1 MTLAVAVPVSLI
13 FLSCCYHNAFATM
26 QLEASK
32 EVENDSRWQL
42 DNVLVEFVVVTAGT
56 CHCFTPLQQHP
67 AHTNLPQ
74 PSSTGWLST
83 RQHSGQ
89 RSVAEMSL
97 A

>member
-56 CHCFTPLQQHP
+56 CHCSTDLNPP
-67 AHTNLPQ
+67 AAAPCTYQ
-74 PSSTGWLST
+74 PTY
-83 RQHSGQ
+83 H
-89 RSVAEMSL
+89 SL
-97 A
+97 APLAG